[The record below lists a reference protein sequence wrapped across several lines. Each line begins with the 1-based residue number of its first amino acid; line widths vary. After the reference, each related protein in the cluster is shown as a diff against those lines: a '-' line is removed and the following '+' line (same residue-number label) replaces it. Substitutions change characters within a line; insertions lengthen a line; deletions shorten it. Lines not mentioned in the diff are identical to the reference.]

1 MSFMMPHL
9 VDITGTSQKSDS
21 NKTFG
26 EPSLSDEISN
36 ALAFE
41 KRSATLFDSGFN

>member
-1 MSFMMPHL
+1 MMPHL

-26 EPSLSDEISN
+26 EPSLSDGIIS

-41 KRSATLFDSGFN
+41 KIQQYYLFQILIDI